1 MADMTNPNS
10 ARIVELLG
18 LIDVATEQM
27 NTANRLLAAQQ
38 TRLASWMA
46 NYRGPGHSSEADT
59 AIADAQRW
67 IATHQ
72 AEVRQHQAR
81 IAELNTQLEQAR
93 AAAAQWDAAMASAA
107 AQGLTGDAAVEHAR
121 SVVQREK
128 GKTFLLVA
136 VGVALLLLLVLWIYK
151 RYAAA

>member
-1 MADMTNPNS
+1 MTNPNAVRITELMEQIAS
-10 ARIVELLG
+10 AQVLLNN
-18 LIDVATEQM
+18 AQ
-27 NTANRLLAAQQ
+27 RSLAAQQ
-38 TRLASWMA
+38 TRLNSWMA
-46 NYRGPGHSSEADT
+46 TYRGPGNSAEADA
-59 AIADAQRW
+59 AIPDAQRW

-72 AEVRQHQAR
+72 AEIRQLEGT

-107 AQGLTGDAAVEHAR
+107 AQGLTGEAAVEHAR
-121 SVVQREK
+121 SVVAQQK

-136 VGVALLLLLVLWIYK
+136 VGVALLLLLVLYIYK